1 MEVAQM
7 GATQRVAMARKAG
20 APAQRVLSIVPGGQ
34 TEPIVVVIGA
44 RELALV
50 PAGLG
55 IRQRL

>member
-1 MEVAQM
+1 M